1 MASPLFDNLHVKL
14 SRKLTDP
21 VSVATADGGEV
32 TSLLRTD
39 YLNRANRF
47 IQMLLWTSKP
57 DQIETYLQGLIGASL
72 VTFTSTGVPLPADY
86 SYYLSLQANGPT
98 RKLKWFEPS
107 RKIELDMATTPSANN
122 PYYSNCFTIM
132 GNLIYAYQQGK
143 MLTTGSGLLYYI
155 KNDQRA
161 GAADTDD
168 ILIDPI
174 WHETLIDLA
183 ASFHYGDKKEST
195 LEKMNS
201 DRASMVLGVLGKPDA
216 EQR

>member
-1 MASPLFDNLHVKL
+1 MSSPLYDSLHLKL

-32 TSLLRTD
+32 SSALRTD

-57 DQIETYLQGLIGASL
+57 DQIETYLQGLIGTAP
-72 VTFTSTGVPLPADY
+72 VTFSASGVALPADY
-86 SYYLSLQANGPT
+86 SYYLSLQANSPV

-107 RKIELDMATTPSANN
+107 RRTELDMATTPSANN

-132 GNLIYAYQQGK
+132 GNLIYAYQQGTI
-143 MLTTGSGLLYYI
+143 LSSGSGTLYYI
-155 KNDQRA
+155 KNDQRL
-161 GAADTDD
+161 AANDTLD
-168 ILIDPI
+168 ISIDPI

-201 DRASMVLGVLGKPDA
+201 DRASMVLGVLGKSDA